1 MKKLVVLFVLAA
13 LVLPLTTVVGQ
24 GGREETFIY
33 SSSYDMTT
41 LNPILMTDGGSFD
54 VAQFIWAGLFNVD
67 PMTGLP
73 VPGMAS
79 WEISEDGLTYT
90 FTIRDEAVWSD
101 GVPVT
106 AQDVKF
112 TYEAIANDTVQSP
125 RKSDIES
132 IAAVNIIDDKTFE
145 IVLSAV
151 NCTIWNNLAS
161 SLNSPLPSHKYAAD
175 FSDIMTSDFN
185 VNPDIAS
192 GPYILEEHQADE
204 YTRLRANPNYY
215 LGEPQIPA
223 VIVRVLPDKA
233 IQNQALV
240 AGEID
245 YAFMYP
251 DELAQLPSL
260 EGLNT
265 FSYPL
270 HNTPVLALNWADPE
284 NPMPAWDAEGNRI
297 DQPPHPI
304 LSDVRVRQAIAM
316 GYDKDALLATLG
328 EGNGVRLISAIIPTI
343 TWAFNTELT
352 PWPYDPDRARELL
365 AEAGWTDSDGDG
377 ILDKD
382 GQPLALEILS
392 SPLTDLWENI
402 ALVAQDQLSQLGMDM
417 TVTTL
422 EWGAFLNDRLLA
434 QKFDLLVVGFGGGTP
449 PDPNAIANALMYSKN
464 DVPGSG
470 FNMSSYVNPE
480 VDDLLVQGRTVP
492 GCSVED
498 RTPIYWELQRI
509 TQEEVAYDYTVTP
522 NQVHVYSARIQNVQP
537 GPWDNGLWNIE
548 KWTIGQ

>member
-1 MKKLVVLFVLAA
+1 
-13 LVLPLTTVVGQ
+13 
-24 GGREETFIY
+24 
-33 SSSYDMTT
+33 MTT

-284 NPMPAWDAEGNRI
+284 NPMPAWDAEGNRV

-316 GYDKDALLATLG
+316 GYDKDAILATLG

-402 ALVAQDQLSQLGMDM
+402 ALVAQDQLSQLGMDV

>member
-284 NPMPAWDAEGNRI
+284 NPMPAWDAEGNRV

-316 GYDKDALLATLG
+316 GYDKDAILATLG

>member
-1 MKKLVVLFVLAA
+1 MKKLVVLFVLAM
-13 LVLPLTTVVGQ
+13 LVLPSSAAIGQ

-73 VPGMAS
+73 VPGLAS

-90 FTIRDEAVWSD
+90 FTIRDDAVWSD
-101 GVPVT
+101 GVPIT

-112 TYEAIANDTVQSP
+112 TYDAVASDAVQSP

-132 IAAVNIIDDKTFE
+132 IAAVNVINDKTFE
-145 IVLSAV
+145 VVLKEV
-151 NCTIWNNLAS
+151 NCTIWNNLAGA
-161 SLNSPLPSHKYAAD
+161 LNSPLPSHKYAPD
-175 FSDIMTSDFN
+175 FSDIMTSEFN
-185 VNPDIAS
+185 TNPDIAS

-215 LGEPQIPA
+215 LGEPQIPY
-223 VIVRVLPDKA
+223 VIVRVMPDKA
-233 IQNQALV
+233 VQNQALV

-265 FSYPL
+265 FSFPL
-270 HNTPVLALNWADPE
+270 HNTPILVLNWGDP
-284 NPMPAWDAEGNRI
+284 NDPQPAWDAEGNRI
-297 DQPPHPI
+297 DQPKHPI

-316 GYDKDALLATLG
+316 GYDKDAILATLG
-328 EGNGVRLISAIIPTI
+328 EGNGVRLISSIIPTI

-365 AEAGWTDSDGDG
+365 AEAGWADTDGDG

-382 GQPLALEILS
+382 GKPLELELLS

-402 ALVAQDQLSQLGMDM
+402 ALVAQDQLSQLGMKI

-422 EWGAFLNDRLLA
+422 EWGAFLNDRLLP
-434 QKFDLLVVGFGGGTP
+434 QKFDMLVVGFGGGSP

-464 DVPGSG
+464 DIPGSG
-470 FNMSSYVNPE
+470 FDIASYVNPE
-480 VDDLLVQGRTVP
+480 VDDLLVRGRTVP

-509 TQEEVAYDYTVTP
+509 TQQEVAYDFTVTP

-548 KWTIGQ
+548 KWTISQ